1 MPGAHH
7 LQGREYSVAQRKK
20 KTKKSKPRYSAKTA
34 DKHELYQLSVQDP
47 ESEIQFVT
55 RVFQKL
61 NGKKPMSIREDF
73 CGTAFLCGEWIKSHK
88 DRTASGIDFDQA
100 TLDWG
105 TEHNLKAIDEPGSRI
120 KLYSQD
126 VRKKVPGKFDV
137 GVGMNFSYWTFRN
150 RPAMLAYF
158 KCSRSTIKP
167 GGIFVL
173 DAYGGYESIQPM
185 EEPRRITGGATYVW
199 DQDSFNPIDNSGV
212 NHIHFEFRDG
222 TKMRK
227 AFTYEWRF
235 WSLLEIQELL
245 AEAGFKKSTV
255 YWEDADDDGEG
266 TGVFRPR
273 KKVENEAAWVAYI
286 VAEN

>member
-1 MPGAHH
+1 
-7 LQGREYSVAQRKK
+7 
-20 KTKKSKPRYSAKTA
+20 
-34 DKHELYQLSVQDP
+34 
-47 ESEIQFVT
+47 
-55 RVFQKL
+55 
-61 NGKKPMSIREDF
+61 
-73 CGTAFLCGEWIKSHK
+73 
-88 DRTASGIDFDQA
+88 
-100 TLDWG
+100 
-105 TEHNLKAIDEPGSRI
+105 
-120 KLYSQD
+120 
-126 VRKKVPGKFDV
+126 
-137 GVGMNFSYWTFRN
+137 MNFSYWTCRN
-150 RPAMLAYF
+150 RPDMLAYF

-199 DQDSFNPIDNSGV
+199 DQDSFNPIDNSVV